1 MSAYSNFL
9 VNCPQDQ
16 SVAIHAAGVL
26 EALAEAFETFRD
38 KPQLDAVKDV
48 HTTLLDWEELQEGYD
63 PSTGTDIT
71 ITVTTEEQSWFLDL
85 ATSEWIL
92 DLRMSIFHG
101 RLIFML
107 NTEVED
113 TAA

>member
-1 MSAYSNFL
+1 MKISRPWKIDMRRSK
-9 VNCPQDQ
+9 
-16 SVAIHAAGVL
+16 IH
-26 EALAEAFETFRD
+26 
-38 KPQLDAVKDV
+38 
-48 HTTLLDWEELQEGYD
+48 
-63 PSTGTDIT
+63 SDIT

-113 TAA
+113 TAD